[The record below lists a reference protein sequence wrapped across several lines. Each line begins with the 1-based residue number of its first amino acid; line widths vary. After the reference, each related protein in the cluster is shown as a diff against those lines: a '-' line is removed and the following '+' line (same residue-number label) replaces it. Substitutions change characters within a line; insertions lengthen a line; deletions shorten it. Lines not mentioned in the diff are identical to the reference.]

1 MTETRFVRST
11 SNRNNLLKSAIAS
24 PSPLPHIHDKI
35 AELERQIEDLRR
47 QNARLE
53 ERALCDSLTGLHNRR
68 YLIEF
73 LGRELAQ
80 CRRYRTPLSLIL
92 LNIDHFGAYNENYGQ
107 AAGDIALQKIVS
119 VLLGHTRTNDVA
131 TRYSAEVF
139 AIALP
144 CTDAP
149 GAHHLAERLRVA
161 TGQQTIEG
169 HYFTISGGVSTLPDY
184 GGTVASLTHEAE
196 TALHHA
202 KRQGKNRALH
212 YLDVMEPPRHALKKN
227 AKTESLLLPIT
238 SDLMKDLTPIYEATI
253 HGWLRVLEMKDSE
266 TEGHSE
272 RVTSM
277 TLRLARHLGMG
288 EEELVAVR
296 WGALLHDI
304 GKIGV
309 PDSILQKPGSLT
321 PEEWDIMRLHPV
333 YAYEMLLP
341 IPFLQPTLSIPYC
354 HHEKW
359 DGSGYPR
366 GLRGEEIPFM
376 ARLFSVIDVWDALC
390 SDRPYR
396 KAWEQERA
404 LEHIRA
410 NSGTQFDS
418 AVVEAFDSLYRE
430 GDSLLCH
437 PHDIQTFPALG

>member
-1 MTETRFVRST
+1 MRST
-11 SNRNNLLKSAIAS
+11 SNRNNLLKPISAPTAPIS
-24 PSPLPHIHDKI
+24 HTLDRIS
-35 AELERQIEDLRR
+35 ELEAQIEALRR

-53 ERALCDSLTGLHNRR
+53 EQALRDDLTGLHNRR

-80 CRRYRTPLSLIL
+80 CRRYRTTLSFIL
-92 LNIDHFGAYNENYGQ
+92 LNVDHFGAYNENYGQ
-107 AAGDIALQKIVS
+107 AAGDLALQKIVS

-131 TRYSAEVF
+131 VRYSAENF
-139 AIALP
+139 AIVLP
-144 CTDAP
+144 CTDAQ
-149 GAHHLAERLRVA
+149 GARHLAERLRVA
-161 TGQQTIEG
+161 VAQQAMEG
-169 HYFTISGGVSTLPDY
+169 HYFTISLGVSTLPEY
-184 GGTVASLTHEAE
+184 GGGVASLTHEAE

-202 KRQGKNRALH
+202 KRRGKDRLLH
-212 YLDVMEPPRHALKKN
+212 YLDVMEPPRSALKKTQRAN
-227 AKTESLLLPIT
+227 ATPPLGTVPLLSNLA
-238 SDLMKDLTPIYEATI
+238 PIYEATI

-288 EEELVAVR
+288 EEELIAVR

-309 PDSILQKPGSLT
+309 PDSILQKPGALT
-321 PEEWDIMRLHPV
+321 PEEWDVMRLHPV
-333 YAYEMLLP
+333 YAYEMLSP
-341 IPFLQPTLSIPYC
+341 IPFLQPTLAIPYC
-354 HHEKW
+354 HHERW
-359 DGSGYPR
+359 DGGGYPR
-366 GLRGEEIPFM
+366 GLHGEETPFM

-396 KAWEQERA
+396 KAWEQEKA

-410 NSGTQFDS
+410 NSGTQFDP
-418 AVVEAFDSLYRE
+418 AIVEAFDALYRE
-430 GDSLLCH
+430 GDPLLCN
-437 PHDIQTFPALG
+437 PHEIQTFPALG